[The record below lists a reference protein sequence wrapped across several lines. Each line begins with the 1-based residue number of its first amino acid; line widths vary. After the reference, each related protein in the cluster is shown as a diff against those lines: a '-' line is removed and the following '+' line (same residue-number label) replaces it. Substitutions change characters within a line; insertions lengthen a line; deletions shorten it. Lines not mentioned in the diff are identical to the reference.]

1 MTNPRPLD
9 GIRVIEAGQLLAGPF
24 AGTMLAYFGAEVI
37 KVEPPGSGDPI
48 RNWRLLDDSGTGY
61 WWRSLGR
68 NKKSVTVN
76 LREAQGRKILGQ
88 LIDTAD
94 VLIEN
99 FKPGTMEKWGL
110 GPEDVKAANPGLIYT
125 RISGY
130 GQTGPYSKKPGYASV
145 TEAFSG
151 FRYINGFA
159 GEVPVRPNLSLG
171 DSVAGIHA
179 VVGILLALMAKK
191 NARPEQAKE
200 QVKGQAKEQ
209 NNEQREKQPTG
220 QVVDVALYESMFN
233 LMEGIVPEY
242 DGGGAIREPAGSTL
256 TGIVPTNTYLCADG
270 KHVVIGGNGDSI
282 YVRLMRAIGR
292 GDLADDPALEKN
304 PGRVIQQKSI
314 DDAIAAWTS
323 VNTSATVI
331 TCLEQVDVPVGPI
344 FSIADAFNDPHYKA
358 REMFEEVQI
367 KGQDGM
373 ADSTLKIPA
382 ILPKLSATPGATT
395 WPGGDVG
402 SHTQAIL
409 QEIGYNLEEQVAL
422 KDKGHI

>member
-9 GIRVIEAGQLLAGPF
+9 GIRVIEVGQLLAGPF

-48 RNWRLLDDSGTGY
+48 RNWRLLDESGTGY

-110 GPEDVKAANPGLIYT
+110 GPEDVKAANPDLIYT

-151 FRYINGFA
+151 FRYINGFP

-179 VVGILLALMAKK
+179 VLGILLALMAKK
-191 NARPEQAKE
+191 NAGANFGEEQGA
-200 QVKGQAKEQ
+200 
-209 NNEQREKQPTG
+209 G

-282 YVRLMRAIGR
+282 YVRLMKAIGR
-292 GDLADDPALEKN
+292 GDLAEDPALEKN
-304 PGRVIQQKSI
+304 PGRVIQQRSI
-314 DDAIAAWTS
+314 DNAIAAWTS

-344 FSIADAFNDPHYKA
+344 FSIEDAFNDPHYQA

-373 ADSTLKIPA
+373 ADSMLKIPA

-395 WPGGDVG
+395 WPGGEVG
-402 SHTQAIL
+402 SHTQDIL
-409 QEIGYNLEEQVAL
+409 QEIGYSAEAQAAL
-422 KDKGHI
+422 KDQGDI

>member
-9 GIRVIEAGQLLAGPF
+9 GIRVIEVGQLLAGPF

-48 RNWRLLDDSGTGY
+48 RNWRLLDESGTGY

-99 FKPGTMEKWGL
+99 FKPGNMEKWGL
-110 GPEDVKAANPGLIYT
+110 GPEDVKAANPDLIYT

-151 FRYINGFA
+151 FRYINGFP

-179 VVGILLALMAKK
+179 VIGILLALMAKK
-191 NARPEQAKE
+191 NTKANLGEEQGA
-200 QVKGQAKEQ
+200 
-209 NNEQREKQPTG
+209 G

-242 DGGGAIREPAGSTL
+242 DGGGAVREPAGSTL

-282 YVRLMRAIGR
+282 YVRLMKAIGR
-292 GDLADDPALEKN
+292 GDLAVDPALEKN
-304 PGRVIQQKSI
+304 PGRVIQQQSI
-314 DDAIAAWTS
+314 DAAIAAWTS

-344 FSIADAFNDPHYKA
+344 FSIEDAFNDPHYQA
-358 REMFEEVQI
+358 REMFEEVVV

-382 ILPKLSATPGATT
+382 ILPKLSATPGVTT
-395 WPGGDVG
+395 WPGGEVG
-402 SHTQAIL
+402 SHTQEIL
-409 QEIGYNLEEQVAL
+409 QEIGYNAEEQTAL